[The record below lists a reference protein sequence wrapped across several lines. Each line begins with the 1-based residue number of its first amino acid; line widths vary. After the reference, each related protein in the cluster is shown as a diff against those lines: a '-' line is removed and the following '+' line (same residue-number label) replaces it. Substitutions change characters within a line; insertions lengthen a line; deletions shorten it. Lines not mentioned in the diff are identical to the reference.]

1 MPQVGEK
8 STENSI
14 VRRGSDLKR
23 YMQRRPMN
31 SYKYPIALAITLLL
45 WACTPTPQP
54 SSAPAETDCLPP
66 TLTDLLPLLGQRL
79 QDLSAFPC
87 MAIADTIL
95 DSDEGVSWPAKAAR
109 WKGEAAFLAEAAW
122 DDHAHVQRITV
133 SHSLIRLGE
142 IHVGQTFA
150 DIRAAVDEDMP
161 VSPDGY
167 LFVQSK
173 ADSRINIQLD
183 ISRFPFDAPIS
194 RGELEV
200 AQLPGDLRVAA
211 IVMQ

>member
-1 MPQVGEK
+1 M
-8 STENSI
+8 
-14 VRRGSDLKR
+14 
-23 YMQRRPMN
+23 
-31 SYKYPIALAITLLL
+31 
-45 WACTPTPQP
+45 
-54 SSAPAETDCLPP
+54 
-66 TLTDLLPLLGQRL
+66 
-79 QDLSAFPC
+79 
-87 MAIADTIL
+87 
-95 DSDEGVSWPAKAAR
+95 
-109 WKGEAAFLAEAAW
+109 
-122 DDHAHVQRITV
+122 
-133 SHSLIRLGE
+133 
-142 IHVGQTFA
+142 GQTFA

-183 ISRFPFDAPIS
+183 ISRFPFDDPIS

>member
-14 VRRGSDLKR
+14 VRRRIDLKR

-31 SYKYPIALAITLLL
+31 SNKYLIALTIALLL
-45 WACTPTPQP
+45 WACNRSPQP
-54 SSAPAETDCLPP
+54 SSAPTYTDCLPP
-66 TLTDLLPLLGQRL
+66 TLTDLLPLIGQRL

-87 MAIADTIL
+87 MTIADTIL

-109 WKGEAAFLAEAAW
+109 MKGELAFLAEASW
-122 DDHAHVQRITV
+122 DDRAHVQRISV
-133 SHSLIRLGE
+133 LSPLIRLGE
-142 IHVGQTFA
+142 IYVGQTFA
-150 DIRAAVDEDMP
+150 DIHTEVDGNMP
-161 VSPDGY
+161 VSPDGF
-167 LFVQSK
+167 LFVQSQ
-173 ADSRINIQLD
+173 ADSRIHIQLD

-211 IVMQ
+211 IVIQ